1 MPRFQ
6 PSQYGAIGSS
16 PWEAHPLPVLYPPYG
31 PEAWKRFANPPTAV
45 RPPSNIPGPIFMYPG
60 YHEGPGVV
68 AMNGPNIVPGGYG
81 YGAEA
86 PPKKPLS
93 PALIAGAGI
102 GALLI
107 MSLSAA
113 SSYFFG
119 KRYGTLGYVG
129 GFIVPAVPSGYLLYS
144 SVKS

>member
-16 PWEAHPLPVLYPPYG
+16 PWEARPLPVLYPPYG
-31 PEAWKRFANPPTAV
+31 QDAWKRFANPPTAV

-60 YHEGPGVV
+60 FHEGPGVV

-81 YGAEA
+81 AEA
-86 PPKKPLS
+86 PPEKEPKKIPVGV
-93 PALIAGAGI
+93 IA

-107 MSLSAA
+107 LSFSAA
-113 SSYFFG
+113 SAYFFG
-119 KRYGTLGYVG
+119 KRYGAAGYAG
-129 GFIVPAVPSGYLLYS
+129 GFFVPAIPSGYLLYK
-144 SVKS
+144 SVT

>member
-1 MPRFQ
+1 
-6 PSQYGAIGSS
+6 
-16 PWEAHPLPVLYPPYG
+16 
-31 PEAWKRFANPPTAV
+31 
-45 RPPSNIPGPIFMYPG
+45 
-60 YHEGPGVV
+60 
-68 AMNGPNIVPGGYG
+68 
-81 YGAEA
+81 
-86 PPKKPLS
+86 
-93 PALIAGAGI
+93 
-102 GALLI
+102 